1 MKKYLE
7 DVGFFIGVTE
17 NDYIEVLFE
26 EKYKDN
32 NKISLMMSK
41 ICEHEMIS
49 KYLLRRNLNK
59 WNFNDKQK
67 GYIVYCLLPNWVKNP
82 TEKLNR

>member
-1 MKKYLE
+1 
-7 DVGFFIGVTE
+7 
-17 NDYIEVLFE
+17 
-26 EKYKDN
+26 
-32 NKISLMMSK
+32 MSK